1 MKALITG
8 SEGFIGRNLSRE
20 LKDNGYDV
28 VCCDIVPGADSQA
41 LDIMDKQAVKDI
53 ISTSSPDVIINLAG
67 LVGIG
72 LSWKDPQRAVEL
84 NTIGTINILE
94 AIRESGIKTK
104 LVVVG
109 SAGEYGRLYD
119 HGENVTE
126 DMPVKP
132 EDPYSISK
140 YMQEMFCKIYID
152 RYGLDIS
159 AARLFNIVGAGQ
171 PKGFLF
177 SDFAG
182 GVAAAEAGVQDQV
195 LVGNLQSA
203 RDYVHI
209 TDACKALRL
218 IIEKGR
224 SAQVYNICSGKAY
237 KAREILDMMLALAEK
252 KIQVAADSSRMR
264 PSDTPLICGS
274 HEKLTAH
281 TGWMPQKN
289 IEYMVEDV
297 LAYEREEV
305 KKQNA

>member
-1 MKALITG
+1 M
-8 SEGFIGRNLSRE
+8 
-20 LKDNGYDV
+20 
-28 VCCDIVPGADSQA
+28 
-41 LDIMDKQAVKDI
+41 
-53 ISTSSPDVIINLAG
+53 IINLAG

-72 LSWKDPQRAVEL
+72 LSWKDPQRTVEL

-140 YMQEMFCKIYID
+140 YMQEMLYID

-237 KAREILDMMLALAEK
+237 KAREVLDMMLALAEK
-252 KIQVAADSSRMR
+252 KYRSQPTR
-264 PSDTPLICGS
+264 
-274 HEKLTAH
+274 HECARVVRLLSAEAMKS
-281 TGWMPQKN
+281 
-289 IEYMVEDV
+289 
-297 LAYEREEV
+297 
-305 KKQNA
+305 